1 MAKMVIFFLR
11 HQCFRAIYI
20 GVMVKDNLAIK
31 YDIDM
36 TRDHKG
42 CYKILYNRF
51 GINNQDEWSYNILY
65 IMSYLMVEGKRLK

>member
-1 MAKMVIFFLR
+1 MSELVGTPVDRFSRVEA
-11 HQCFRAIYI
+11 
-20 GVMVKDNLAIK
+20 
-31 YDIDM
+31 
-36 TRDHKG
+36 HKG